1 MRSSGG
7 VQGTQQDQHT
17 HSQDDRQDLCL
28 EDGTPKTT
36 WVGNCRIF
44 LEGILPQEREFCTL
58 QGVIDVNNFNI
69 LWIEASWV
77 GNKSLTP
84 LCLSQGNHL
93 YLKRTPSKIHN
104 LILLKKKGN
113 NISVSDQK
121 KKINKLALETHGVL
135 SWGGLTDRSLVKFRQ
150 TQSNC

>member
-44 LEGILPQEREFCTL
+44 LEGILLQEREFCTL

-69 LWIEASWV
+69 LWIEAS
-77 GNKSLTP
+77 
-84 LCLSQGNHL
+84 
-93 YLKRTPSKIHN
+93 
-104 LILLKKKGN
+104 
-113 NISVSDQK
+113 
-121 KKINKLALETHGVL
+121 
-135 SWGGLTDRSLVKFRQ
+135 
-150 TQSNC
+150 